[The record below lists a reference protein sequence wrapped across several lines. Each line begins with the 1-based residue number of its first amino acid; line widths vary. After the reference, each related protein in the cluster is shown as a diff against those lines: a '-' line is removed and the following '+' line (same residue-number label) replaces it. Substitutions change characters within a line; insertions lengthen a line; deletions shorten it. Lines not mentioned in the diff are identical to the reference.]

1 MGLQQAQQ
9 QQQQQQQQQP
19 QAAGAAAPPPQ
30 TAAGQ
35 QPRLQF
41 SQNQL
46 PANLH
51 VQQQLL
57 RMQQQQQGITAKL
70 QGTATASGVQQRLLH
85 LEQQEQFLQQQQQQ
99 QQQEPEKIHWV
110 QCDRCDKW
118 RITPYEITLPSW
130 VCEQN
135 IWDRRYASCTAPE
148 QPEPGAQMQRQ
159 QQPEPGGQM
168 QRQQQPARNQQ
179 QLLQQQQ
186 MQQQQLLQQQ
196 RIGGSAAPKPKAK
209 AKAKSRAAS
218 KGTAAAQRP
227 MQSGN
232 GTGDTGSAAASGG
245 TVVLAPGLIPPAD
258 AAASA
263 AALVR
268 QNLLQQQLGQQQQRG
283 GPAGVGNLPALQQQ
297 LLQQQLQHH
306 MQQAQHQQLLQ
317 HLQQQQHQLL
327 QQLQQQPPVVY
338 DNWVQC
344 DACNKWRRA
353 PNPITS
359 EKWFCRMNT
368 WAPQFASCEAPEEP
382 DPAQQEQQEQQSQQR
397 LIEAATAL
405 QRQQQQ
411 VQHSAAKRQRT
422 ASVSRAPEA
431 TKADPKADPPTQ
443 LLRQQQ
449 LVAAAAA
456 SGQRSAT
463 PAAQPQLQP
472 QQQLQQAKLPQGQQQ
487 QHPGASASTGAGG
500 QLHQLQL
507 LQQQQLQLLQQ
518 QQVRLLDAARRATP
532 NTAAGPPGSAV
543 AAAPA
548 AGGAGAGSAER
559 REGVPETA
567 AASATERVGKWFE
580 CCSCKKWRRLPPE
593 VDAEALRPKFL
604 CNMNRW
610 DPQHNSCSSPQE
622 PWPQLQQHQEVQA
635 KATPAGNS
643 ASAPPVQKPP
653 HQPATADANRQDK
666 VDNVAAVPA
675 QQQQLPRT
683 GAQLQG
689 ETGGAA
695 SLHQQLQEQQLLL
708 LRMQQQQQQQRAA
721 ASSGVAGGSTAKPGS
736 GASGAAA
743 GTGDD
748 DEEGEDDIEGEG
760 DEDEDSE
767 DSGDSSDS
775 ESDRGGGGGPG
786 GGAGAGAP
794 SAGGS
799 SGTGAGAGGGAGGTA
814 QPSAQGPP
822 GTGNF
827 GATAAG
833 SGGVAAEVE
842 IGAAEAEKKSSS
854 NCSKS
859 TPSGH
864 PGRFFD
870 VLIVGGGV
878 AGLAGA
884 LHCQRAGVDYQ
895 VIEARGRLGGRVW
908 SVTLPA
914 SAEEQQRQQKR
925 IGAKACD
932 RKGRSG
938 RDGSVCI
945 DGGASYMHGLTG
957 NENDVRLKPRR
968 RGCSVY
974 HLAAASPECRVAV
987 VPGETGWENPYYFD
1001 WLRGGRRF
1009 CMLVVS
1015 LAHALF
1021 SRLATPVSLTAGQ
1034 QETGPSVSVLTL
1046 LNREAAGLL
1055 EAERTAD
1062 RGAASAPCGLLPACE
1077 KHHAGSGNGD
1087 VPPHQNTFESLDLP
1101 SALRGLVATL
1111 LQRLK
1116 NLCSL
1121 AIPGTDKGNGNRTG
1135 SEIAVGE
1142 CCACQV
1148 EAMVVRMLRSR
1159 FGFVAPLGDVSAALF
1174 AFFQTP
1180 ELKRDVERYHSPK
1193 YRLLA
1198 WPGLQRYAKNLS
1210 FAFAERDRKKSQ
1222 VVRPFAAIPPSV
1234 SSDLICM
1241 SWRWLVD
1248 LLRGQL
1254 SPDRLRL
1261 NTRVSSVSVSE
1272 EDSAFPCLVR
1282 CHSDDDSSEA
1292 QELRSRFVLVA
1303 LPVSLLQPPP
1313 EEDGGAAAC
1322 VTFQPPLPAE
1332 KVAALAAMGMG
1343 VHNKVVLRV
1352 APSDVFWSR
1361 SSPSFSSPYSRF
1373 QYLNLHAYGKKGCIL
1388 AHLFPPASL
1397 AIDSLTDEEVAQ
1409 EVLDDLRKLFGYVP
1423 RPPLV
1428 AFVVTR
1434 WHSDKYSRGSYS
1446 YPKPGADMATHWRWL
1461 RAPHPLESPRVAF
1474 AGEFCSDSYS
1484 QCVDGAFDTGMRAA
1498 QSVVQFGLRLHPCT
1512 KDRQEEKQP
1521 QKRDASTAEM
1531 ERLQQQHR
1539 NRRQSRSAK
1548 EAKPGSKQQ
1557 RAPRRYRKET
1567 LDAAEARAR
1576 IATARAEL
1584 EQTKTKYC
1592 GDDCC
1597 PMLECPDSSHAGF
1610 YLTDGSDL
1618 TDCDGV
1624 SECGEHEELGAAYG
1638 KNTRMMLE
1646 KFQAL
1651 LRFNHKQLNC
1661 SQSRCS
1667 PAESGPAGFARPA
1680 RARA

>member
-1 MGLQQAQQ
+1 MALQQ
-9 QQQQQQQQQP
+9 QQQGAQQQPLLTVGLQQGQQPQQQQQQP
-19 QAAGAAAPPPQ
+19 QAGGAAAPPPQ
-30 TAAGQ
+30 AAAGQ

-41 SQNQL
+41 PQNQL

-70 QGTATASGVQQRLLH
+70 QGAAGASGVQQRLLH
-85 LEQQEQFLQQQQQQ
+85 LEQQEQFLQQQQQ
-99 QQQEPEKIHWV
+99 EPEKVHWV

-118 RITPYEITLPSW
+118 RVAPYEITLPSW

-135 IWDRRYASCTAPE
+135 TWDRRYASCSVPE
-148 QPEPGAQMQRQ
+148 QPDPAAQLQ
-159 QQPEPGGQM
+159 QQ
-168 QRQQQPARNQQ
+168 QQQPARQQQ

-186 MQQQQLLQQQ
+186 LQQQQLLQQQ
-196 RIGGSAAPKPKAK
+196 RLAGGAAPRPKAK
-209 AKAKSRAAS
+209 AKAKSRGAS
-218 KGTAAAQRP
+218 KGTAAVQRP
-227 MQSGN
+227 IQSGN
-232 GTGDTGSAAASGG
+232 CAGDAGSAAASGE
-245 TVVLAPGLIPPAD
+245 TPVLAPGLIPAAD

-283 GPAGVGNLPALQQQ
+283 GAAAASNLPALQQQ
-297 LLQQQLQHH
+297 LLQQQLQHQ
-306 MQQAQHQQLLQ
+306 MQQAQQQQLLQ
-317 HLQQQQHQLL
+317 QLQQQQHQLL

-359 EKWFCRMNT
+359 DKWFCRMNT

-382 DPAQQEQQEQQSQQR
+382 DPAQQDQQQQQQSQQR
-397 LIEAATAL
+397 LLEAAAAL

-411 VQHSAAKRQRT
+411 LQQSAAKRQRT
-422 ASVSRAPEA
+422 TSVSRAPEA
-431 TKADPKADPPTQ
+431 TKPETKADPPTQ

-456 SGQRSAT
+456 SGQRNTT
-463 PAAQPQLQP
+463 PAAQQQLQL

-500 QLHQLQL
+500 QLQQLQL

-532 NTAAGPPGSAV
+532 SAAAGAPGAAV
-543 AAAPA
+543 AAASA
-548 AGGAGAGSAER
+548 TSGAGAGNAER
-559 REGVPETA
+559 REGAPETT
-567 AASATERVGKWFE
+567 AASTTERGGKWLE
-580 CCSCKKWRRLPPE
+580 CRSCKKWRRLPPD
-593 VDAEALRPKFL
+593 VDAEALRPKFFCYL
-604 CNMNRW
+604 NMW
-610 DPQHNSCSSPQE
+610 DPQHNTCASPQE
-622 PWPQLQQHQEVQA
+622 PWQQLQQHQEVQG
-635 KATPAGNS
+635 KAPAAANAASSTPL
-643 ASAPPVQKPP
+643 QKAP

-666 VDNVAAVPA
+666 ADNVAATPA
-675 QQQQLPRT
+675 QQQQLPRA

-689 ETGGAA
+689 EAGGAA

-708 LRMQQQQQQQRAA
+708 LRMQQQQQQRAA
-721 ASSGVAGGSTAKPGS
+721 ASSGVAGGSTTKPGS
-736 GASGAAA
+736 GAPGAAA
-743 GTGDD
+743 GTEDD

-767 DSGDSSDS
+767 DTGDSSDS

-786 GGAGAGAP
+786 GGAGAGGP
-794 SAGGS
+794 STGSS
-799 SGTGAGAGGGAGGTA
+799 SGTGAGAGGGAGRTP
-814 QPSAQGPP
+814 QPPAQGPP
-822 GTGNF
+822 GTGTF
-827 GATAAG
+827 GTTASG
-833 SGGVAAEVE
+833 GGGVAA
-842 IGAAEAEKKSSS
+842 AADFVAAKGEKSSTKDC
-854 NCSKS
+854 NKS
-859 TPSGH
+859 TASGH
-864 PGRFFD
+864 PARFFD

-914 SAEEQQRQQKR
+914 SPEEQRQQKR
-925 IGAKACD
+925 IGGKARG
-932 RKGRSG
+932 RKGKPRK
-938 RDGSVCI
+938 DGSVCI
-945 DGGASYMHGLTG
+945 DGGANYMHGLTG

-1001 WLRGGRRF
+1001 WLRGGRRY

-1046 LNREAAGLL
+1046 LNREAAALL
-1055 EAERTAD
+1055 KAE
-1062 RGAASAPCGLLPACE
+1062 GAADATSGSAPPGLLPACE
-1077 KHHAGSGNGD
+1077 LHRAESGD
-1087 VPPHQNTFESLDLP
+1087 ADIPPHQNTFESLDLP

-1116 NLCSL
+1116 NLCSMT
-1121 AIPGTDKGNGNRTG
+1121 ISGVEKSSNRNEG
-1135 SEIAVGE
+1135 EIALGE
-1142 CCACQV
+1142 CCGCQVEAMVV

-1159 FGFVAPLGDVSAALF
+1159 FGFVAPLRDISAAFF
-1174 AFFQTP
+1174 AFFETP
-1180 ELKRDVERYHSPK
+1180 KLKRDVERY
-1193 YRLLA
+1193 YR
-1198 WPGLQRYAKNLS
+1198 PGLQRYAKNLS
-1210 FAFAERDRKKSQ
+1210 CAFAERDRRRSQ

-1248 LLRGQL
+1248 MLRGQL

-1261 NTRVSSVSVSE
+1261 NTRVSSVSVSQ
-1272 EDSAFPCLVR
+1272 EDTAFPCLVR
-1282 CHSDDDSSEA
+1282 CHSDDNSNEA

-1303 LPVSLLQPPP
+1303 LPVSLLQQPP
-1313 EEDGGAAAC
+1313 EEDEGAAAC

-1352 APSDVFWSR
+1352 APSDVFWSH
-1361 SSPSFSSPYSRF
+1361 STPSFSSPYSRF

-1423 RPPLV
+1423 RPALV
-1428 AFVVTR
+1428 AYVVTR

-1461 RAPHPLESPRVAF
+1461 RAPHPLEAPRVAF

-1512 KDRQEEKQP
+1512 KDRQEQKQS
-1521 QKRDASTAEM
+1521 QKRDDIAGEV

-1539 NRRQSRSAK
+1539 NRRQSRAARD
-1548 EAKPGSKQQ
+1548 AKPGSKQQ
-1557 RAPRRYRKET
+1557 RTSKRCKGDA
-1567 LDAAEARAR
+1567 LDAAEAKAR
-1576 IATARAEL
+1576 IAIARAEL

-1597 PMLECPDSSHAGF
+1597 PVFECPDSSHAGF

-1618 TDCDGV
+1618 TDGDEDVPESTSSGLSRLHSYGEGV
-1624 SECGEHEELGAAYG
+1624 IASL
-1638 KNTRMMLE
+1638 TV
-1646 KFQAL
+1646 
-1651 LRFNHKQLNC
+1651 
-1661 SQSRCS
+1661 
-1667 PAESGPAGFARPA
+1667 RPVDFGTIGL
-1680 RARA
+1680 